1 MDLSFSIKEA
11 SWKKGIIIVLC
22 VTLGILSPL
31 LFGLWWVHLGGSEY
45 YMKKELQSL
54 SKRDPVQEAE
64 KAIQNNDLRLYKTGE
79 VMDTFI
85 PGYNRPSSKYND
97 HFGYKFLSIY
107 THDPLTEEEQQL
119 NQTALQFMAI
129 YNAIIFTHVNTNFPD
144 WRNGK

>member
-1 MDLSFSIKEA
+1 MDLSFRINQA
-11 SWKKGIIIVLC
+11 GWKKAFLIVIS

-31 LFGLWWVHLGGSEY
+31 LLGLWWIHLGGSEY
-45 YMKKELQSL
+45 WMKRELQSL
-54 SKRDPVQEAE
+54 AKRDPVQEAG

-85 PGYNRPSSKYND
+85 PGYNRPSSKYHE

-107 THDPLTEEEQQL
+107 THDPLTEEEQHL
-119 NQTALQFMAI
+119 NQTALQFMAT
-129 YNAIIFTHVNTNFPD
+129 YNIIIFTYVNTHFPD